1 LRGRRAKALVMKSNL
16 IHAVAGAVLAAVVAV
31 TAADAQAPPAAQLG
45 PEAPQQQGPE
55 APQPQTAPLLALPLA
70 QQGPEAPQSQTAP
83 LLTPELLNQMLAP
96 IALYPD
102 ELLGEILM
110 AATYPLD
117 VVEAARW
124 LQDPR
129 NALLKGDQ
137 LIAALQ
143 QQNWDPS
150 VKLLAPFPS
159 ILRMMDAKL
168 EWAERLGEAFLADP
182 KAVMDAVQRL
192 RQRARLAGR
201 LVSGPQEIVQTA
213 QGEITIEAPT
223 PEIIY
228 VPVCDPSLIY
238 GACGWESWP
247 IVPQFSGLV
256 VLDFRDHHIHIARDL
271 FALIDKKR
279 PPIGGEEW
287 RHDPLHR
294 GNVPYRDPEVAARY
308 GAAAPSREILSGFH
322 EAQTGSPPRIDG
334 PFARTLPE
342 EGHVPQLERV
352 DPNGYGYVA
361 RGTLLELEGIDPDR
375 KTIVPRGSESL
386 DRGAEVQGQVE
397 RGYST
402 RTPAPGWGPRSVRPY
417 ISRLAGGGV
426 RERPLLGG
434 GMRGAPLLGSNMRQG
449 PSPGGGP
456 MGSGIMGGGI
466 MGGGIR
472 AH

>member
-1 LRGRRAKALVMKSNL
+1 MSLERCAAGEKALVMKSNL
-16 IHAVAGAVLAAVVAV
+16 IHAAAGAVLAAVVAA
-31 TAADAQAPPAAQLG
+31 TAADAQAPPAA
-45 PEAPQQQGPE
+45 QQGPE
-55 APQPQTAPLLALPLA
+55 APQPQTAPLL
-70 QQGPEAPQSQTAP
+70 
-83 LLTPELLNQMLAP
+83 TPERLNQMLAP

-102 ELLGEILM
+102 ELLGDILM

-117 VVEAARW
+117 VLEAARR

-129 NALLKGDQ
+129 NASLKGDQ

-150 VKLLAPFPS
+150 VKSLAPFAS

-168 EWAERLGEAFLADP
+168 EWTERLGEAFLADP

-192 RQRARLAGR
+192 RRRARLAGR
-201 LVSGPQEIVQTA
+201 LVSSPQEIVQTA
-213 QGEITIEAPT
+213 QEGITIEAPT

-238 GACGWESWP
+238 GSCGGERWP
-247 IVPQFSGLV
+247 IVPLFSGLV
-256 VLDFRDHHIHIARDL
+256 VLDFRDHHIHIARDRL
-271 FALIDKKR
+271 ALIDKNR
-279 PPIGGEEW
+279 PPIGGEEG

-294 GNVPYRDPEVAARY
+294 GKAPYGHPEVAARS
-308 GAAAPSREILSGFH
+308 GASVPRREVFRGFQ
-322 EAQTGSPPRIDG
+322 EPQTGSPARTDG
-334 PFARTLPE
+334 PVARTLPE
-342 EGHVPQLERV
+342 EEHVPQFERV
-352 DPNGYGYVA
+352 DPDGHGYVA

-386 DRGAEVQGQVE
+386 DRGAEAQGQVE

-402 RTPAPGWGPRSVRPY
+402 RTPAPMRAPRSMRPY
-417 ISRLAGGGV
+417 VSPLAGGGV
-426 RERPLLGG
+426 RGRPLLGG

-449 PSPGGGP
+449 PSPGGG
-456 MGSGIMGGGI
+456 IMGGGI
-466 MGGGIR
+466 MGGGSR

>member
-16 IHAVAGAVLAAVVAV
+16 IHAVAGAVLAAVVAT
-31 TAADAQAPPAAQLG
+31 TAADAQAPPAA
-45 PEAPQQQGPE
+45 QQGPE
-55 APQPQTAPLLALPLA
+55 APQPQTAPLLALPAA
-70 QQGPEAPQSQTAP
+70 QQGPEAPQLQTAP
-83 LLTPELLNQMLAP
+83 LLTPELLNQMVAP

-129 NALLKGDQ
+129 NASLKGDQ

-192 RQRARLAGR
+192 RRRAQLAGR

-247 IVPQFSGLV
+247 IVPLFSGLV
-256 VLDFRDHHIHIARDL
+256 VLDFRDHHIHIARDR
-271 FALIDKKR
+271 FALIDKNR
-279 PPIGGEEW
+279 RPIGGEEW
-287 RHDPLHR
+287 RHDAFHR

-308 GAAAPSREILSGFH
+308 GAAAPSREIPSGFH
-322 EAQTGSPPRIDG
+322 EPQTGSPPRIDG
-334 PFARTLPE
+334 PVARTLPE
-342 EGHVPQLERV
+342 REHVPRFEGV
-352 DPNGYGYVA
+352 DPDGYGYVA

-375 KTIVPRGSESL
+375 KTFVPRGSESL
-386 DRGAEVQGQVE
+386 DRDAEAQGEVE

-402 RTPAPGWGPRSVRPY
+402 RTPAPAWGPRSTRPY
-417 ISRLAGGGV
+417 IPRLVGGGV

-434 GMRGAPLLGSNMRQG
+434 SARGAPLLGSNMRQG
-449 PSPGGGP
+449 PSPGGGL

-466 MGGGIR
+466 R

>member
-1 LRGRRAKALVMKSNL
+1 MKSNL
-16 IHAVAGAVLAAVVAV
+16 IHAVAGAVLAAVVAA
-31 TAADAQAPPAAQLG
+31 TAADAQALPAAQQG
-45 PEAPQQQGPE
+45 PEASQPQTAPLLALPAAQQGPE
-55 APQPQTAPLLALPLA
+55 APQPQTAPLL
-70 QQGPEAPQSQTAP
+70 
-83 LLTPELLNQMLAP
+83 TPELLNQMVAP

-102 ELLGEILM
+102 ELLGDILM

-117 VVEAARW
+117 VVEASRW

-129 NALLKGDQ
+129 NASLKGDQ

-223 PEIIY
+223 PETIY

-238 GACGWESWP
+238 GACGWESGP
-247 IVPQFSGLV
+247 IFPLFSGLV
-256 VLDFRDHHIHIARDL
+256 VLDFRDHRIHIARDRL
-271 FALIDKKR
+271 ALIDKNR
-279 PPIGGEEW
+279 RPIGGEEW
-287 RHDPLHR
+287 RHDPFHR

-334 PFARTLPE
+334 PVARTLPE
-342 EGHVPQLERV
+342 EGHVPQLDSV
-352 DPNGYGYVA
+352 DPNGYVA

-375 KTIVPRGSESL
+375 KTFVPRGGDSL
-386 DRGAEVQGQVE
+386 DRGAEAQGQVE

-417 ISRLAGGGV
+417 VSRLAGGGV
-426 RERPLLGG
+426 RGQPLLGG

-449 PSPGGGP
+449 PSPGGGL
-456 MGSGIMGGGI
+456 MGGGI

>member
-1 LRGRRAKALVMKSNL
+1 MKSNL
-16 IHAVAGAVLAAVVAV
+16 IHAVAAAVLAAVVAA
-31 TAADAQAPPAAQLG
+31 TAADAQAPPAAQ
-45 PEAPQQQGPE
+45 QGPE
-55 APQPQTAPLLALPLA
+55 APQPQAGAPLLAPPAA
-70 QQGPEAPQSQTAP
+70 QQGQEVPQTQTAP

-129 NALLKGDQ
+129 NASLKGDQ

-143 QQNWDPS
+143 QRNWDPS

-228 VPVCDPSLIY
+228 VPVCDIY
-238 GACGWESWP
+238 GSCGWESWP
-247 IVPQFSGLV
+247 IVPLFSGLV
-256 VLDFRDHHIHIARDL
+256 VLDFRDHHIHIARDRL
-271 FALIDKKR
+271 AFIDKNR
-279 PPIGGEEW
+279 PPIGGEGG
-287 RHDPLHR
+287 RR
-294 GNVPYRDPEVAARY
+294 
-308 GAAAPSREILSGFH
+308 
-322 EAQTGSPPRIDG
+322 G
-334 PFARTLPE
+334 PFPP
-342 EGHVPQLERV
+342 GHVPLC
-352 DPNGYGYVA
+352 D
-361 RGTLLELEGIDPDR
+361 
-375 KTIVPRGSESL
+375 
-386 DRGAEVQGQVE
+386 
-397 RGYST
+397 
-402 RTPAPGWGPRSVRPY
+402 
-417 ISRLAGGGV
+417 
-426 RERPLLGG
+426 
-434 GMRGAPLLGSNMRQG
+434 
-449 PSPGGGP
+449 PGGCRP
-456 MGSGIMGGGI
+456 
-466 MGGGIR
+466 
-472 AH
+472 HC

>member
-1 LRGRRAKALVMKSNL
+1 LHGRRAKALVMKSNL
-16 IHAVAGAVLAAVVAV
+16 IHAVAGAVLAAVVAA
-31 TAADAQAPPAAQLG
+31 TAADAQAPPAAQQG

-55 APQPQTAPLLALPLA
+55 APQP
-70 QQGPEAPQSQTAP
+70 QTAP

-129 NALLKGDQ
+129 NASLKGDQ

-168 EWAERLGEAFLADP
+168 EWAERLGEAFLANP

-192 RQRARLAGR
+192 RQRARLTGR

-228 VPVCDPSLIY
+228 VPVCDPSVIY
-238 GACGWESWP
+238 GSCGWESWP
-247 IVPQFSGLV
+247 IVPLFSGLV
-256 VLDFRDHHIHIARDL
+256 VLDFRDHHIHIARDRL
-271 FALIDKKR
+271 ALIDKNR

-287 RHDPLHR
+287 RHDPFHR
-294 GNVPYRDPEVAARY
+294 GNVPYRDPEVATRY
-308 GAAAPSREILSGFH
+308 GAAAPSREILSDFH
-322 EAQTGSPPRIDG
+322 DAQTGSPPRIDG
-334 PFARTLPE
+334 PVARTLPE
-342 EGHVPQLERV
+342 KEHVQHLDSV
-352 DPNGYGYVA
+352 DHNGYVA
-361 RGTLLELEGIDPDR
+361 RGTLLDLEGIDPDR
-375 KTIVPRGSESL
+375 KTFVPRGGDSL
-386 DRGAEVQGQVE
+386 DRGAEAQSQVE

-402 RTPAPGWGPRSVRPY
+402 RTRAPGWGPRSVMPY

-434 GMRGAPLLGSNMRQG
+434 SMRGAPLLGSNMRQG
-449 PSPGGGP
+449 PSPGGGLV
-456 MGSGIMGGGI
+456 GSGLMGGGI

>member
-1 LRGRRAKALVMKSNL
+1 MQHNPRR
-16 IHAVAGAVLAAVVAV
+16 
-31 TAADAQAPPAAQLG
+31 P
-45 PEAPQQQGPE
+45 
-55 APQPQTAPLLALPLA
+55 
-70 QQGPEAPQSQTAP
+70 
-83 LLTPELLNQMLAP
+83 
-96 IALYPD
+96 
-102 ELLGEILM
+102 
-110 AATYPLD
+110 
-117 VVEAARW
+117 ARW

-129 NALLKGDQ
+129 NASLKVDQ

-150 VKLLAPFPS
+150 VKSLTPFAS

-168 EWAERLGEAFLADP
+168 EWTERLGEAFLADP
-182 KAVMDAVQRL
+182 KGVMDAVQRL
-192 RQRARLAGR
+192 RRRARLAGR
-201 LVSGPQEIVQTA
+201 LVSGPQEIVQTE

-238 GACGWESWP
+238 GSCGWESWP
-247 IVPQFSGLV
+247 IVPLFSGLV
-256 VLDFRDHHIHIARDL
+256 VLDFRDHHIHIARDRL
-271 FALIDKKR
+271 ALIDKNR

-287 RHDPLHR
+287 RHDPFHR
-294 GNVPYRDPEVAARY
+294 GNAPYRDPEVAARY

-322 EAQTGSPPRIDG
+322 EPQTGSPPRIDG
-334 PFARTLPE
+334 PVARTLPE
-342 EGHVPQLERV
+342 REHVPQFERV
-352 DPNGYGYVA
+352 DPDGYGYVA

-386 DRGAEVQGQVE
+386 DRGEAQGLVE

-417 ISRLAGGGV
+417 VSPLAGGGV
-426 RERPLLGG
+426 RGRPLLGG
-434 GMRGAPLLGSNMRQG
+434 SMRGAPLLGSNMRQG
-449 PSPGGGP
+449 PSPGGG
-456 MGSGIMGGGI
+456 IMGGGI

>member
-1 LRGRRAKALVMKSNL
+1 LRGKRAKALVIRRAKALVMKSNL
-16 IHAVAGAVLAAVVAV
+16 IHAVAGAVLAAVVAA
-31 TAADAQAPPAAQLG
+31 TAADAQAPPAAQ
-45 PEAPQQQGPE
+45 QGPE
-55 APQPQTAPLLALPLA
+55 APQE
-70 QQGPEAPQSQTAP
+70 QGPEAPRSQTAP
-83 LLTPELLNQMLAP
+83 LLTPVLLNQMLAP

-129 NALLKGDQ
+129 NASLKGDQ

-213 QGEITIEAPT
+213 QGEVTIEAPT

-228 VPVCDPSLIY
+228 VPVCDPWLIY
-238 GACGWESWP
+238 GSCGWESWP
-247 IVPQFSGLV
+247 IVPLFSGLV
-256 VLDFRDHHIHIARDL
+256 VLDFRDHHIHIARDRL
-271 FALIDKKR
+271 VLIDKNR

-287 RHDPLHR
+287 RHDPFHR

-308 GAAAPSREILSGFH
+308 DAASPSREILSGFH
-322 EAQTGSPPRIDG
+322 EARTGSPPRIDG
-334 PFARTLPE
+334 PIARTLPE
-342 EGHVPQLERV
+342 KEHVPQPESV
-352 DPNGYGYVA
+352 DPNGYVA

-386 DRGAEVQGQVE
+386 DRGTEVQGQVE

-449 PSPGGGP
+449 PSPGGG
-456 MGSGIMGGGI
+456 IMGGGI

>member
-1 LRGRRAKALVMKSNL
+1 MKSNL

-55 APQPQTAPLLALPLA
+55 APQPQTAPLLALPVA
-70 QQGPEAPQSQTAP
+70 QQGSEAPQSQTAP
-83 LLTPELLNQMLAP
+83 LLTPEFLNQMLAP

-159 ILRMMDAKL
+159 VLRMMDAKL
-168 EWAERLGEAFLADP
+168 EWAERLGEAFLVDP

-238 GACGWESWP
+238 GSCGWESWP
-247 IVPQFSGLV
+247 IVPLFSGLV
-256 VLDFRDHHIHIARDL
+256 VLDFRDHHIHIARDRL
-271 FALIDKKR
+271 ALIDKNH

-287 RHDPLHR
+287 RHDPFHR

-334 PFARTLPE
+334 PVARTLPE
-342 EGHVPQLERV
+342 KEHVPQLESV
-352 DPNGYGYVA
+352 YHNGYVA

-375 KTIVPRGSESL
+375 KTVVPRGSESL
-386 DRGAEVQGQVE
+386 DRGAEAQGQVE

-402 RTPAPGWGPRSVRPY
+402 RTPAPASVRPY

-434 GMRGAPLLGSNMRQG
+434 SMRGAPLLGSNMRQG
-449 PSPGGGP
+449 PSPG
-456 MGSGIMGGGI
+456 SGLMGGGI